1 MIWNRSAAS
10 PIKARAENDFFP
22 LLLGKGGFP
31 AACLRIERLRM
42 CGIAGIFH
50 LETAKP
56 IDPARV
62 RLMTDAMAHR
72 GPDGSGI
79 WTAPG
84 VGLGHRRLSIIDLA
98 GGAQPMLTEDEA
110 LAVTFNGEIYNFAA
124 VRAQLEAKGH
134 VFRTHSDTEVI
145 LHGWRQW
152 GTECVQHFDGMF
164 AFALF
169 DAREQ
174 SLWLVRDRLGVKPL
188 HYATLSDGSLIFASE
203 LKGLLVHPL
212 LRKEPDVR
220 AVEDFLGLAYVPDD
234 ACIVKG
240 VRKLGA
246 GETLLLR
253 RRTPLPSP
261 SRYWDVSF
269 ADRST
274 AKPAALK
281 EELLALLQGAVR
293 SRMVADVPL
302 GAFLSGGVDSSS
314 VVALMAE
321 ISKRAVKTCTIG
333 FDVDAL
339 DESDYAERIAKRFA
353 TNHRQRLV
361 SPDDYPLIDTL
372 AHHFDEPF
380 ADASALPTYR
390 VCQLARETVTVAL
403 SGDGA
408 DEAFAGYRRHRFQHG
423 EERLRGFL
431 PETVRGPLFGM
442 LAGLYPKAD
451 WAPRP
456 LRAKTTLLNLAR
468 DGAEAYAASVGV
480 TGQAMRKRLFT
491 PDVLSALQGHRA
503 EDRYIRSMREAPA
516 RDPLDR
522 AQYADL
528 KIWLPGDIL
537 TKTDRMSMAVGLE
550 AREPLLDHRLVEFAA
565 RLPVSMRLRGRDGKY
580 LLKKAME
587 PYLPANI
594 LYRPK
599 MGFVTPVSQW
609 FRGPLAKQAAAIAAG
624 SALARTGW
632 FDSKVIAGAAAE
644 HCSGLSDHGR
654 LLWQLTM
661 LDRSLGRLFSL

>member
-1 MIWNRSAAS
+1 
-10 PIKARAENDFFP
+10 
-22 LLLGKGGFP
+22 
-31 AACLRIERLRM
+31 M

-56 IDPARV
+56 VDPARV
-62 RLMTDAMAHR
+62 RLMTDAMVHR
-72 GPDGSGI
+72 GPDGSGV

-98 GGAQPMLTEDEA
+98 GGAQPMLTDDGA
-110 LAVTFNGEIYNFAA
+110 IAVTFNGEIYNFAT
-124 VRAQLEAKGH
+124 VREELEARGH

-152 GTECVQHFDGMF
+152 GVECVHRFDGMF

-188 HYATLSDGSLIFASE
+188 YYATLSDGSLIFASE

-212 LRKEPDVR
+212 LRKEPDIR
-220 AVEDFLGLAYVPDD
+220 AVEDFMGLGYVPDD
-234 ACIVKG
+234 ACIVNG
-240 VRKLGA
+240 VGKLGA

-253 RRTPLPSP
+253 RGKPLPRP
-261 SRYWDVSF
+261 QRYWDVSF
-269 ADRST
+269 ADRTT
-274 AKPAALK
+274 ARQAALE
-281 EELLALLQGAVR
+281 EELAALMRTAVR
-293 SRMVADVPL
+293 SRMIADVPL

-321 ISKRAVKTCTIG
+321 ASKRAVKTCTIG
-333 FDVDAL
+333 FDVAAL
-339 DESDYAERIAKRFA
+339 DETNHAEQVAKRFA
-353 TNHRQRLV
+353 TDHRSRVV

-372 AHHFDEPF
+372 VHHFDEPF

-390 VCQLARETVTVAL
+390 VCELARESVTVAL

-408 DEAFAGYRRHRFQHG
+408 DEAFAGYRRHRFQHV
-423 EERLRGFL
+423 EEGLRSLL
-431 PETVRGPLFGM
+431 PQSLRGPLFG
-442 LAGLYPKAD
+442 GLGTIYPKAD
-451 WAPRP
+451 WAPRS
-456 LRAKTTLLNLAR
+456 LRAKATLLNLAR
-468 DGAEAYAASVGV
+468 SGEEGYAASVAV
-480 TGQAMRKRLFT
+480 TGEAMRRRLFS
-491 PDVLSALQGHRA
+491 PDAHAALQGHRA
-503 EDRYIRSMREAPA
+503 EDRYVRAMREAPA
-516 RDPLDR
+516 REALDR

-537 TKTDRMSMAVGLE
+537 TKTDRMSMAVSLE

-565 RLPVSMRLRGRDGKY
+565 RLPVSMRLRHGQGKY
-580 LLKKAME
+580 LMKKAME
-587 PYLPANI
+587 AYLPGDI

-599 MGFVTPVSQW
+599 MGFVTPISDW
-609 FRGPLAKQAAAIAAG
+609 FRGALAGEAAAIAGG

-632 FDSKVIAGAAAE
+632 FDGKAIAKAAAD
-644 HCSGLSDHGR
+644 HKSGLADHGR
-654 LLWQLTM
+654 LLWQLIM
-661 LDRSLGRLFSL
+661 LDRSLGRLFGLG